1 MAPLLDIE
9 NLKTYFYQKD
19 SVVPAVDGVDLQ
31 IKKGETVA
39 LVGESG
45 CGKSM
50 TSLSIMGLVP
60 SPGGKIV
67 DGSVKLE
74 GTDLTKLTEDEL
86 CKVRGKDISMI
97 FQEPMTSLNPVLT
110 IGEQIIEVITYHQE
124 VSRNEARKIGIE
136 MLEKVRFFLAD
147 KNKR

>member
-1 MAPLLDIE
+1 
-9 NLKTYFYQKD
+9 
-19 SVVPAVDGVDLQ
+19 
-31 IKKGETVA
+31 
-39 LVGESG
+39 
-45 CGKSM
+45 M
-50 TSLSIMGLVP
+50 TFLFMMGLFP
-60 SPGGKIV
+60 EPNGIIV
-67 DGSVKLE
+67 KGRIILE
-74 GTDLTKLTEDEL
+74 GTDLTKLSENEL
-86 CKVRGKDISMI
+86 CKIRGKDISMI